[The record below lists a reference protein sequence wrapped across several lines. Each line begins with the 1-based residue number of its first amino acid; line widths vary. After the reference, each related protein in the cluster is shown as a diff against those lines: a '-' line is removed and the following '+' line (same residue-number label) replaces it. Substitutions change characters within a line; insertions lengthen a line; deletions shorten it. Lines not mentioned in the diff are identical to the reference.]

1 MGESGNQIITGTPKQ
16 ILVVPF
22 MANLAANTNLTLLAG
37 KIPFWY
43 RIIECEI
50 VFRDDAANN
59 LLIYV
64 FAAKSATLSTTTPP
78 PDTNIFSQYS
88 QTPYF
93 LGEGLIKTVNCN
105 YLVENGDYYLKV
117 FAQNL
122 NTYAQ
127 TVNVTVKIEEV

>member
-1 MGESGNQIITGTPKQ
+1 MSDTGNKLISGTPKQ
-16 ILVVPF
+16 ILVIPF
-22 MANLAANTNLTLLAG
+22 MAAVPANTNLTLLAG

-43 RIIECEI
+43 RVIECEI

-64 FAAKSATLSTTTPP
+64 FASKSATLSTTIPP

-93 LGEGLIKTVNCN
+93 IGEGLIKTVSCN

-117 FAQNL
+117 YASNL
-122 NTYAQ
+122 NAYAQ

>member
-1 MGESGNQIITGTPKQ
+1 MSDTGSQLINGTPKQ
-16 ILVVPF
+16 ILVIPF

-43 RIIECEI
+43 RIIEVEI
-50 VFRDDAANN
+50 IFRDDTTNN

-64 FAAKSATLSTTTPP
+64 FVSKSATLSTTTPP

-93 LGEGLIKTVNCN
+93 IGEGLIKTMSCN
-105 YLVENGDYYLKV
+105 YLVENGDYYIKV
-117 FAQNL
+117 YASNL
-122 NTYAQ
+122 NAYAQ